1 MIIANPGYSIQYIG
15 FNVNEPP
22 FDDPKFRQALNHAVD
37 KDLIAKE
44 VMADLVVPAYGIL
57 PPGFPGYQDV
67 EGLKY
72 DPVLAKKLLSE
83 SRYADP
89 NMRPRIV
96 VTIPGSGGTPNLDLE
111 VIINMWYEN
120 LGVEV
125 EIQQVE
131 WATYLQDLDRQRFQ
145 SFGGLGWEADYPD
158 PQDFLDILFHSESDN
173 NHGAYFNSE
182 VDNILETARVE
193 TDQVKRFELY
203 NKVENMIVEDAA
215 WLPLWFAGERHILL
229 KPYVKGYEIT
239 PMIVPKMR
247 HVYIE

>member
-1 MIIANPGYSIQYIG
+1 M
-15 FNVNEPP
+15 
-22 FDDPKFRQALNHAVD
+22 
-37 KDLIAKE
+37 
-44 VMADLVVPAYGIL
+44 
-57 PPGFPGYQDV
+57 
-67 EGLKY
+67 
-72 DPVLAKKLLSE
+72 
-83 SRYADP
+83 
-89 NMRPRIV
+89 
-96 VTIPGSGGTPNLDLE
+96 
-111 VIINMWYEN
+111 
-120 LGVEV
+120 
-125 EIQQVE
+125 
-131 WATYLQDLDRQRFQ
+131 
-145 SFGGLGWEADYPD
+145 GWEADYPD